1 MRLSR
6 GRKGSIVYFLLS
18 QYQVFGMKPFKS
30 SVGPGIEQGY
40 LLVLCCMTVSVTIFR
55 IQKEKKIFQIA
66 ALRSADTFSMT
77 ILPRQSIAGNLI
89 LLRGGEQTRQNLH
102 CTESCL
108 LDQIM
113 KKKETEN
120 RFFLAL

>member
-89 LLRGGEQTRQNLH
+89 LLRGGGDKHDRTYIAQKAVY
-102 CTESCL
+102 S
-108 LDQIM
+108 I
-113 KKKETEN
+113 K
-120 RFFLAL
+120 

>member
-55 IQKEKKIFQIA
+55 IQKEKKIF
-66 ALRSADTFSMT
+66 
-77 ILPRQSIAGNLI
+77 
-89 LLRGGEQTRQNLH
+89 
-102 CTESCL
+102 
-108 LDQIM
+108 
-113 KKKETEN
+113 
-120 RFFLAL
+120 